1 MALTRA
7 QLISQTQKKVETYS
21 DFANS
26 FKPHPTTGELI
37 TLKNEDSIKQ
47 ALKNLILTNIGERL
61 FNPFFG
67 SNVNKTMFELDS
79 PFLIEDMKR
88 YVTTAVNQFEPR
100 VNLLMVDVY
109 DEPDYQRLTV
119 VVTFS
124 VINTSEPISLNL
136 FIRRVR

>member
-21 DFANS
+21 DFATS

-79 PFLIEDMKR
+79 PFLVEDMKR
-88 YVTTAVNQFEPR
+88 YVTNAVNQFEPR